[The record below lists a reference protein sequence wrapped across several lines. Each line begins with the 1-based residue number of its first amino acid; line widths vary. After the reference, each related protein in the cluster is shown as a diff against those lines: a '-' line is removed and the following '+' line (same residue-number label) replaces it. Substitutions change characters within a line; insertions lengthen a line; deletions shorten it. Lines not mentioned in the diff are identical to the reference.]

1 MSKYIFGYS
10 QRMITAAERSSI
22 ETRLK
27 YFSPRLTTRDDLL
40 FTENKLLFLKE
51 KKGNV
56 SYSPT
61 LDLSIFAPGIKITP
75 YRIISIKEIN
85 NEIKI
90 TSDSIG
96 DRIAWYYRDDNWFFV
111 SNSQFYIL
119 RLVGNYQVNEEVWS
133 WMLANGNLNDGD
145 SWDKRIR
152 AIPSGGSVIFSI
164 KKHEVERKQ
173 DRWRFE
179 YDIPNREVAMK
190 HLKEKLFDVAAQYEL
205 PQESTLLT
213 LSGGLDSRAALFLL
227 RKNHPKLHTAT
238 WGTKSSF
245 SQKGTDSFVA
255 RKISIIWE
263 SCHQEFLFQLSNNF
277 DLILEKFLL
286 LGEGRN
292 DHLNSYMDGLEM
304 WQEIDKMNYSYVI
317 RADEVFGWLPVKTEL
332 DARLSVAMGT
342 LSDFSNIP
350 AAVSYDYPINKI
362 SESLLKDD
370 SEPIEDYRDRLYQAF
385 RLPFVIGALQD
396 IPLTYVETVN
406 PFLHP
411 EIITL
416 MRKLPPSLRTSKN
429 LYSEWVDTLLPQI
442 PYAYKQAI
450 PRQEELLFQPQNK
463 DFFLSFINDH
473 SASQLIGKSLV
484 TFLRENYPKNE
495 VGHNSTGKLTYNIKK
510 ILPVSLKKFIRNKVT
525 GYTLPA
531 NALALRALI
540 IFRMQR
546 LIKEIIA

>member
-10 QRMITAAERSSI
+10 QRLITGVERASI

-27 YFSPRLTTRDDLL
+27 YFSPRLTTQDSLL
-40 FTENKLLFLKE
+40 FTENKLLFVKE
-51 KKGNV
+51 KKDNV
-56 SYSPT
+56 SYSST
-61 LDLSIFAPGIKITP
+61 LDFSIFAPGIKITP

-96 DRIAWYYRDDNWFFV
+96 DRIIWYYKDDNWFFV

-119 RLVGNYQVNEEVWS
+119 RLVGNYQVNEEVWP

-164 KKHEVERKQ
+164 KKREVKKRQ
-173 DRWRFE
+173 DRWKFE
-179 YDIPNREVAMK
+179 YDISNREVALK
-190 HLKEKLFDVAAQYEL
+190 HLKEKLFEVAAQYEL
-205 PQESTLLT
+205 PEESTLLT

-238 WGTKSSF
+238 WGTKKSF
-245 SQKGTDSFVA
+245 FQKGTDSYIA
-255 RKISIIWE
+255 RKISIVWK
-263 SCHQEFLFQLSNNF
+263 SCHQEFLFQFSNNF
-277 DLILEKFLL
+277 DLVLEKFLL

-292 DHLNSYMDGLEM
+292 DHLNSYMDGLKM
-304 WQEIDKMNYSYVI
+304 WQEIDKMNYTYVI
-317 RADEVFGWLPVKTEL
+317 RGDEVFGWLPVKTEL
-332 DARLSVAMGT
+332 DARLSVAMGA

-350 AAVSYDYPINKI
+350 AAVSYDYPINRI

-370 SEPIEDYRDRLYQAF
+370 SEPVEDYRDRLYQTF

-429 LYSEWVDTLLPQI
+429 LYGEWVNTLLPQI
-442 PYAYKQAI
+442 PYAYKQSI
-450 PRQEELLFQPQNK
+450 PRPDELLFQPQNK
-463 DFFLSFINDH
+463 DFFLSFINDY
-473 SASQLIGKSLV
+473 STSRLLGKALI
-484 TFLRENYPKNE
+484 TFLRENYTRNE
-495 VGHNSTGKLTYNIKK
+495 AGYNSTGKLIYNIKK

-525 GYTLPA
+525 GYNLPA
-531 NALALRALI
+531 NTLALRALI
-540 IFRMQR
+540 IFRMQG
-546 LIKEIIA
+546 LIKEIIK